1 MGTEDSKKYNENNF
15 SEFQLNTSYTTSDL
29 YSIKSSSSKIEENI
43 NKKIPSE
50 KNEKNK
56 SRVTFEWTSGGNS
69 VYLSGSFCNWNQL
82 FLMQKNPEGKFLL
95 KLDINNKGIIQYK
108 FKVDNEW
115 KINQNF
121 PSILDHGN
129 LNNYFDMNKLENTK
143 EKSEGNTDENTEASS
158 KYSSNNKKGYGNRFP
173 KENDLSLANIA
184 PENFWK
190 VNSNDNNNLRQI
202 ENEKIN
208 HLNVGLKKNKN
219 NENVNLYSNIVS
231 VSIYSRYRAKC
242 TNFIYIK
249 YG

>member
-15 SEFQLNTSYTTSDL
+15 SEFHLNTSYASSDL
-29 YSIKSSSSKIEENI
+29 YSIKSSSSKIEE
-43 NKKIPSE
+43 KKIPSE

-56 SRVTFEWTSGGNS
+56 SRVTFEWTGGGNS

-82 FLMQKNPEGKFLL
+82 FLMRKNPEGKFIL

-129 LNNYFDMNKLENTK
+129 LNNYFDMNKLENIK

-173 KENDLSLANIA
+173 KETDLSLANIA

-190 VNSNDNNNLRQI
+190 INSSNNNNLRKI

-208 HLNVGLKKNKN
+208 HLNVGLKKNKC
-219 NENVNLYSNIVS
+219 NENVYLYSNIVS
-231 VSIYSRYRAKC
+231 VSIFSRYRAKC

-249 YG
+249 NG

>member
-15 SEFQLNTSYTTSDL
+15 SEFQLNTSYASSDL

-43 NKKIPSE
+43 NKKS
-50 KNEKNK
+50 EKNK

-82 FLMQKNPEGKFLL
+82 FLMRKNPEGKFIL

>member
-15 SEFQLNTSYTTSDL
+15 SEFQLNTSYASSDL
-29 YSIKSSSSKIEENI
+29 YSIKSSSSKIEE
-43 NKKIPSE
+43 KKIPSE

-82 FLMQKNPEGKFLL
+82 FLMRKNPEGKFIL
-95 KLDINNKGIIQYK
+95 KLDINNKGLIQYK

-173 KENDLSLANIA
+173 KENDLSLANKA

-208 HLNVGLKKNKN
+208 HLNVGLKKNKC
-219 NENVNLYSNIVS
+219 NENVYLYSNIVS

>member
-29 YSIKSSSSKIEENI
+29 YSIKSSSSKIEE
-43 NKKIPSE
+43 KKIPSE

-56 SRVTFEWTSGGNS
+56 SRVTFEWTGGGNS

-82 FLMQKNPEGKFLL
+82 FLMRKNPEGKFIL
-95 KLDINNKGIIQYK
+95 KLDINNKGLIQYK

-173 KENDLSLANIA
+173 KETDLSLANIA

-190 VNSNDNNNLRQI
+190 VNKSGINNLRQI

-219 NENVNLYSNIVS
+219 NVNVYLYSNIVS
-231 VSIYSRYRAKC
+231 VSIFSRYRAKC

-249 YG
+249 NG

>member
-15 SEFQLNTSYTTSDL
+15 SEFHLNTSYASSDL
-29 YSIKSSSSKIEENI
+29 YSIKSSSSKIEE
-43 NKKIPSE
+43 KKIPSE
-50 KNEKNK
+50 KNERNK

-82 FLMQKNPEGKFLL
+82 FLMRKNPEGKFIL

-158 KYSSNNKKGYGNRFP
+158 KYSSNNKKGYGNRIP
-173 KENDLSLANIA
+173 KETDLSLANIA

-190 VNSNDNNNLRQI
+190 VNSNDNNNLRQV

-208 HLNVGLKKNKN
+208 RLNVGLKKNKN

>member
-15 SEFQLNTSYTTSDL
+15 SEFHLNTSYASSDL
-29 YSIKSSSSKIEENI
+29 YSIKSSSSKVEENI
-43 NKKIPSE
+43 NKKS
-50 KNEKNK
+50 EKNK

-82 FLMQKNPEGKFLL
+82 FLMQKNPEGKFIL
-95 KLDINNKGIIQYK
+95 KLDINNKGLIQYK

-190 VNSNDNNNLRQI
+190 VNSNDNNNLREI

>member
-15 SEFQLNTSYTTSDL
+15 SEFHLNTSYTTSDL
-29 YSIKSSSSKIEENI
+29 YSIKSSSSKVEENI
-43 NKKIPSE
+43 NK

-82 FLMQKNPEGKFLL
+82 FLMRKNPEGKFIL

-158 KYSSNNKKGYGNRFP
+158 KYSSNNKKGYGYRFP

>member
-1 MGTEDSKKYNENNF
+1 MGTEDSKNYNENNF
-15 SEFQLNTSYTTSDL
+15 SEFQLNTSYASSDL
-29 YSIKSSSSKIEENI
+29 YSIKSSSSKIEE
-43 NKKIPSE
+43 KKIPSE
-50 KNEKNK
+50 KNERNK

-82 FLMQKNPEGKFLL
+82 FLMQKNPEEKFLL
-95 KLDINNKGIIQYK
+95 KLDINSKGIIQYK

-173 KENDLSLANIA
+173 KETDLSLANIA

-190 VNSNDNNNLRQI
+190 IYSSNNNNLREI

-249 YG
+249 NG

>member
-15 SEFQLNTSYTTSDL
+15 SEFQLNTSYASSDL
-29 YSIKSSSSKIEENI
+29 YSIKSSSSKVEE
-43 NKKIPSE
+43 KKIPSE

-56 SRVTFEWTSGGNS
+56 SRVTFEWTGGGNS

-82 FLMQKNPEGKFLL
+82 FLMRKNPEGKFIL

-158 KYSSNNKKGYGNRFP
+158 KYSSNNKKGYGNRIP

-190 VNSNDNNNLRQI
+190 VNSSNNNNLRKI

-208 HLNVGLKKNKN
+208 HLNVGLKKNNN

-242 TNFIYIK
+242 INFIYIK
-249 YG
+249 NG

>member
-1 MGTEDSKKYNENNF
+1 M
-15 SEFQLNTSYTTSDL
+15 
-29 YSIKSSSSKIEENI
+29 
-43 NKKIPSE
+43 
-50 KNEKNK
+50 
-56 SRVTFEWTSGGNS
+56 R
-69 VYLSGSFCNWNQL
+69 
-82 FLMQKNPEGKFLL
+82 KNPEGKFIL

-173 KENDLSLANIA
+173 KETDLSLANIA

-190 VNSNDNNNLRQI
+190 IYSSNNNLRRI

-208 HLNVGLKKNKN
+208 HLNVGLKKNEC
-219 NENVNLYSNIVS
+219 NENVYLYSKIVS
-231 VSIYSRYRAKC
+231 VSIFSRYRAKC

-249 YG
+249 NG